1 MLAHTYL
8 SNFDGVEEIIH
19 TMFLFLKR
27 QYVPF
32 LEKNV
37 EVSGVFLESRIEI
50 S

>member
-1 MLAHTYL
+1 
-8 SNFDGVEEIIH
+8 
-19 TMFLFLKR
+19 MFLFLKR

-50 S
+50 SYGEREKVERKVT